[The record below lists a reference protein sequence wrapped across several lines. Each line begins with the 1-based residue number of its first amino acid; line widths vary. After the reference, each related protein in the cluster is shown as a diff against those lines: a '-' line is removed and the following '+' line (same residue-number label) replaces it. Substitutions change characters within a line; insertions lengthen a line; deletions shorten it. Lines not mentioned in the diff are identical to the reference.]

1 MSGTWRIVF
10 NPTETHMRRSEK
22 QWFAMRDLTRRN
34 ANVMAHHLLREA
46 GLEVFTPMQQII
58 MTVRGR
64 KQRRDVPVIQDL
76 LFVHESKEVLD
87 SRSKRPVAPK

>member
-1 MSGTWRIVF
+1 
-10 NPTETHMRRSEK
+10 
-22 QWFAMRDLTRRN
+22 MRDLTRRN

-76 LFVHESKEVLD
+76 LFVHESRRCLTAMW
-87 SRSKRPVAPK
+87 PVILIYNIVTQPLLSQGL